1 MTYLVNIS
9 HTPFIFNSFI
19 EFLILCAVLGTAL
32 PLPSFHCM
40 YSLCQK
46 DFNLSKSF
54 SLLFQGVLPEETENN
69 NQHDPK
75 WTLTSMEK
83 YMRDS
88 GGDSSI
94 HLGLVSQTPPGT
106 NKRRPFP
113 VQPHSPGH
121 HLLASVQNGTD
132 ESGGEES
139 SPSWASSSAGNT
151 PSYGSSGLAFEFN
164 SKSNDDAFE
173 KTTPIITTTSCTPKS
188 TPENVKKVMPLS
200 LSTDLLSA
208 LDTDL
213 EYAKMRKSRK
223 DSQSSVKSEDSRGT
237 PSKTS
242 KLRKLLR
249 RTRSAGCSKDVSNS
263 SSHFHK
269 GKTVRISFF
278 ITSISADFSTHSR
291 VLLERTPWDYKN
303 LFAIK

>member
-1 MTYLVNIS
+1 MG
-9 HTPFIFNSFI
+9 IFPIHIF
-19 EFLILCAVLGTAL
+19 FLSGVI
-32 PLPSFHCM
+32 

-46 DFNLSKSF
+46 VFHLTNSI
-54 SLLFQGVLPEETENN
+54 SLFFQGVLPEETENN

-75 WTLTSMEK
+75 WTLTAMEK

-113 VQPHSPGH
+113 VQPHSVGH
-121 HLLASVQNGTD
+121 HLLATVQNGTD
-132 ESGGEES
+132 ALESGGEES

-200 LSTDLLSA
+200 MSTDLLSA

-263 SSHFHK
+263 SHFHK
-269 GKTVRISFF
+269 GKTVRLFF
-278 ITSISADFSTHSR
+278 IVMS
-291 VLLERTPWDYKN
+291 LLCFYIR
-303 LFAIK
+303 

>member
-1 MTYLVNIS
+1 
-9 HTPFIFNSFI
+9 
-19 EFLILCAVLGTAL
+19 
-32 PLPSFHCM
+32 
-40 YSLCQK
+40 
-46 DFNLSKSF
+46 
-54 SLLFQGVLPEETENN
+54 
-69 NQHDPK
+69 
-75 WTLTSMEK
+75 MEK
-83 YMRDS
+83 YMRDQ

-106 NKRRPFP
+106 NSSNKRRPFP
-113 VQPHSPGH
+113 VQAHSPGH
-121 HLLASVQNGTD
+121 HLLTSVPNGTD
-132 ESGGEES
+132 ALESGGEES
-139 SPSWASSSAGNT
+139 SPSWASSSTGNT

-200 LSTDLLSA
+200 MSTDLLSA

-223 DSQSSVKSEDSRGT
+223 DSQSSVKSEDSKGT

-249 RTRSAGCSKDVSNS
+249 RTRSAGCSKDVTNS
-263 SSHFHK
+263 SYFHK
-269 GKTVRISFF
+269 GKTVRISF
-278 ITSISADFSTHSR
+278 I
-291 VLLERTPWDYKN
+291 
-303 LFAIK
+303 